1 MYVWKKIT
9 MGLLDF
15 LFGKEFS
22 IKQDYKLMNN
32 WFSENLKHMQNKD
45 YAHSIVLLSKMILKA
60 KEMQSKLNENKP
72 VQYTNENIQ
81 FDIVELYYMRATSK
95 MASHNK
101 DALDDFN
108 TALAINPEHIESLYN
123 RAVFYTNINK
133 DITKAL
139 ADISKC
145 LKLQPNDK
153 DFIQF
158 QEGLINLE
166 KELSETKES
175 VKTTK
180 KKTSSKVQKDSNNLK
195 EVKGKLAED
204 AKKDSKEITDLLKK
218 FHSIHI
224 QRDANNIEEQID
236 LLDKIIPLIEKVQ
249 IPLYET
255 YKKDSDPDPEHG
267 YSACLIT
274 YADKE
279 LTFKYHYCE
288 LLYHRGTFKAM
299 KGDVS
304 AINDLEQSSEIVKEE
319 TTLINLAL
327 AYANLAQDIGKSIN
341 CISECVELF
350 PNSTRAK
357 EIQLK
362 ILETVNNSLDK

>member
-1 MYVWKKIT
+1 

-32 WFSENLKHMQNKD
+32 WFSENLKYMQNKD
-45 YAHSIVLLSKMILKA
+45 YNKSIDVLSKLK
-60 KEMQSKLNENKP
+60 ENNPVHYTSNEN
-72 VQYTNENIQ
+72 TQ
-81 FDIVELYYMRATSK
+81 FDIIELYYMRASSK
-95 MASHNK
+95 LASNNK

-108 TALAINPEHIESLYN
+108 AALAINPEHIESLYN

-133 DITKAL
+133 DIKKAL

-153 DFIQF
+153 DFIEF

-166 KELSETKES
+166 KELSETQES
-175 VKTTK
+175 KKLVKTTK
-180 KKTSSKVQKDSNNLK
+180 KETPSKAQKDSNNLK

-204 AKKDSKEITDLLKK
+204 VKKDSEEITDLLKK

-224 QRDANNIEEQID
+224 QRDVNNIQEQIE
-236 LLDKIIPLIEKVQ
+236 LLDKVIPLIEKVQ

-274 YADKE
+274 YADKG

-299 KGDVS
+299 KGDIS
-304 AINDLEQSSEIVKEE
+304 AINDLEQSTEIVKEE
-319 TTLINLAL
+319 TALINLCL

-341 CISECVELF
+341 CSTECVELF

-357 EIQLK
+357 EVQLK
-362 ILETVNNSLDK
+362 ILEAANNTLEKQ

>member
-1 MYVWKKIT
+1 

-32 WFSENLKHMQNKD
+32 WFSENLKYMQNKD
-45 YAHSIVLLSKMILKA
+45 YNKSIDVLSKMILMA
-60 KEMQSKLNENKP
+60 KKMQSKLKENNPVHYTSNEN
-72 VQYTNENIQ
+72 TQ
-81 FDIVELYYMRATSK
+81 FDIIELYYMRASSK
-95 MASHNK
+95 LASNNK

-108 TALAINPEHIESLYN
+108 AALAINPEHIESLYN

-133 DITKAL
+133 DIKKAL

-153 DFIQF
+153 DFIEF

-166 KELSETKES
+166 KELSETQESKKS

-180 KKTSSKVQKDSNNLK
+180 KKTPSKAQKDSNNLK

-204 AKKDSKEITDLLKK
+204 VKKDSEEITDLLKK

-224 QRDANNIEEQID
+224 QRDVNNIQEQIE
-236 LLDKIIPLIEKVQ
+236 LLDKVIPLIEKVQ

-274 YADKE
+274 YADKG

-299 KGDVS
+299 KGDIS
-304 AINDLEQSSEIVKEE
+304 AINDLEQSTEIVKEE
-319 TTLINLAL
+319 TALINLCL

-341 CISECVELF
+341 CSTECVELF
-350 PNSTRAK
+350 PNSTSAK
-357 EIQLK
+357 EVQLK
-362 ILETVNNSLDK
+362 ILEAANNTLEKQ